1 MNLENS
7 ESSKT
12 LGFFDEVSEFVTIED
27 DKFDSSK
34 YTFKVLSIDIVD
46 YLKNIINSLEHEDE
60 IYLCARGDSKGDK
73 QNYFI
78 DSNLKDFFI
87 VGDKAKAHIKL
98 PDNPFQHTKAKSTPM
113 EDIKDIILKCNEIL
127 CQKSMNPENEIDG
140 KFTDQFIK
148 YLEEKPLEVQESW
161 KFALLALL
169 HNKGKTDGSK
179 GKIDDYFKPYSC
191 FVSLTYGENKY
202 NTAKKF
208 AVGRNNNGLIY
219 IYMLKKSLKN
229 HFRAED
235 LTNELCKHGIK
246 WYEDVNSEIMV
257 INGLYPHNII
267 GFFEINKEEVK
278 RFVLNPWYYKQIM
291 YDLENDGNYNY
302 KNGVLINQENF
313 TQSAKNIGYEN
324 YFIRNNLLMNE
335 YLVTPN
341 EKKVQPVIEM
351 KQLN

>member
-1 MNLENS
+1 MNLENG
-7 ESSKT
+7 ESLKT
-12 LGFFDEVSEFVTIED
+12 LGFFDEVSEFVTIKD
-27 DKFDSSK
+27 DKYDSRK
-34 YTFKVLSIDIVD
+34 YSLKVLSIDTID
-46 YLKNIINSLEHEDE
+46 YLKNIIISLELEDE
-60 IYLCARGDSKGDK
+60 IYLCARGDSKGDE
-73 QNYFI
+73 QSDFI
-78 DSNLKDFFI
+78 DFDLKDFFI

-98 PDNPFQHTKAKSTPM
+98 PDNPFQHTKDKTTLD
-113 EDIKDIILKCNEIL
+113 DIKNILSKCNEIL
-127 CQKSMNPENEIDG
+127 RQKSMNSENEIYG

-148 YLEEKPLEVQESW
+148 YLEEKSLEVQESW

-219 IYMLKKSLKN
+219 IYILEKSLKN
-229 HFRAED
+229 HFRAMD
-235 LTNELCKHGIK
+235 LTNKLCDLGIK

-267 GFFEINKEEVK
+267 GFFEINREEVK
-278 RFVLNPWYYKQIM
+278 RFVLNPWFYKQIM
-291 YDLENDGNYNY
+291 HDLKNGGDYNY
-302 KNGVLINQENF
+302 KDGVLINQENF
-313 TQSAKNIGYEN
+313 IQSAKNLGYEN
-324 YFIRNNLLMNE
+324 YFIRDNLLMNE

-341 EKKVQPVIEM
+341 EKKDQPVIEM